1 MYFLC
6 AMLSLLF
13 PFSGLADSTAA
24 AIDHRHTA
32 QRRAADQ
39 DAALEL
45 LRLDKAHLTR
55 ECDSLASQVHND
67 HKCVSHE

>member
-1 MYFLC
+1 MCHISFAIPL
-6 AMLSLLF
+6 
-13 PFSGLADSTAA
+13 SGLADSTAA

-55 ECDSLASQVHND
+55 ECDSLAAQVHSF
-67 HKCVSHE
+67 H